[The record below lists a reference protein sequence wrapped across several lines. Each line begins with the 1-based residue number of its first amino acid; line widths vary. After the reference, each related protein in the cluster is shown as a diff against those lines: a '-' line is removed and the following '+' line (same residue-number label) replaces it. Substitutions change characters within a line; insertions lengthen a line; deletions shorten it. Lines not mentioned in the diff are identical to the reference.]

1 MTGARLRRKAI
12 GFVAGL
18 LGCAAAATGATA
30 APLPAAKPES
40 VGFSSSKLR
49 KLDET
54 MQAMVDTGQVAG
66 AVTLLARHG
75 QVVSTA
81 TFGKRG
87 LESGDPMPADAIFR
101 IRSETKPVTGVAMM
115 ILYDEGKWKLDDPV
129 SKYVPQ
135 FANLRFIKGL
145 DPEGRPLLAPISRPP
160 TMRELMTHTA
170 GFAYGLADDPSSPAD
185 QAYFR
190 AAVLQ
195 SGSLD
200 EMVTKVS
207 TLPMFAE
214 PGTLW
219 RYSVAADIQGHIVE
233 TLSGQSL
240 PVFMEQRIFAPLR
253 MEDTAFYVPS
263 EKMDRL
269 AAVYDTDAS
278 GRLVPAVEGGWR
290 DITRLPAAPSGGG
303 GLVSTAQ
310 DFARFA
316 QMILN
321 GGDLDGTQILQPETV
336 ALMRLNQLPAS
347 FTVTTNGTANVLHPS
362 QKPFP
367 FAQGM
372 GYGLDFAV
380 AVDPAASGAPVGAG
394 TISWGGSAGTWFW
407 IDPTNDLFFIGMIQ
421 RLGGVGSGLD
431 ATTRTLVYQA
441 LEKPEL

>member
-1 MTGARLRRKAI
+1 MTGGRLRRKAI

-18 LGCAAAATGATA
+18 LGCAAAVGGAAA
-30 APLPAAKPES
+30 APLPGVSPEA
-40 VGFSSSKLR
+40 VGFSSPKLR

-54 MQAMVDTGQVAG
+54 MQGMVDTGQVAG

-75 QVVSTA
+75 QVVQTS

-87 LESGDPMPADAIFR
+87 LEAGDPMPADAIFR
-101 IRSETKPVTGVAMM
+101 IRSETKPVTGVAML

-129 SKYVPQ
+129 SHYVPE
-135 FANLRFIKGL
+135 FANLRVAKM
-145 DPEGRPLLAPISRPP
+145 DAEGRPVLSPISRPP

-170 GFAYGLADDPSSPAD
+170 GFAYGIADDPSSPAD
-185 QAYFR
+185 QAYYR
-190 AAVLQ
+190 ANVLQ
-195 SGSLD
+195 SESLD
-200 EMVTKVS
+200 QLVRKVS
-207 TLPMFAE
+207 DLPMFAE

-219 RYSVAADIQGHIVE
+219 RYSVAADIQGYIVE
-233 TLSGQSL
+233 KLSGQSL
-240 PVFMEQRIFAPLR
+240 PDFMQSRIFQPLG
-253 MEDTAFYVPS
+253 MTDTAFYVP
-263 EKMDRL
+263 EAKLGRL
-269 AAVYDTDAS
+269 AALYDADAT
-278 GRLVPAVEGGWR
+278 GKLVPAVEGGWR

-321 GGDLDGTQILQPETV
+321 GGDLNGVRILEPETV
-336 ALMRLNQLPAS
+336 ALMRLNQLPPS
-347 FTVTTNGTANVLHPS
+347 FTVTTNGTANVLQPA
-362 QKPFP
+362 QRPFP
-367 FAQGM
+367 FALGM
-372 GYGLDFAV
+372 GYGLDVAV